1 MAPAMRL
8 TRDPT
13 NTADIVAVVAM
24 VLAILAIVWARIEL
38 YGTGD
43 IEDALAGD
51 FSAATQAACG
61 PQQEAVLRNRLI
73 VGFSQ

>member
-1 MAPAMRL
+1 MRL

-13 NTADIVAVVAM
+13 SAADAIAIVTM
-24 VLAILAIVWARIEL
+24 VIAILAIVWARIEL

-51 FSAATQAACG
+51 YSAATLAACG
-61 PQQEAVLRNRLI
+61 PQHEAVLRNRMI